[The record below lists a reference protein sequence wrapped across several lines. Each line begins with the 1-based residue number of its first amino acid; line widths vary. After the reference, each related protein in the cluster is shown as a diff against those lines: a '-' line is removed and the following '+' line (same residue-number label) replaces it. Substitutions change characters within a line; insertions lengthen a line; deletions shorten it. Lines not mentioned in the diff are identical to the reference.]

1 MNMRHVAALGM
12 LSLAL
17 LVSFTHDAW
26 AQGTVQTA
34 YTFSCTQDAVRIDP
48 LCLGAL
54 SESRV
59 TVLSM
64 VNLCRSPSSFVLVS
78 GRGVMTALTVPP
90 NQQTPAPRMITVP
103 VGWVLAIRTN
113 PMGCTQEEGED
124 GDISC
129 LNVTSTIQFNEPPMF
144 CRRSQ

>member
-1 MNMRHVAALGM
+1 MNTRHVTALGM
-12 LSLAL
+12 IGLAM
-17 LVSFTHDAW
+17 LVSFPHAVW
-26 AQGTVQTA
+26 AQRTIQTA

-64 VNLCRSPSSFVLVS
+64 VNLCSSPSSFVLVS
-78 GRGVMTALTVPP
+78 GRTVVTALTVPP

-103 VGWVLAIRTN
+103 VGWVLAIQTN
-113 PMGCTQEEGED
+113 PEGCEEDEEGN
-124 GDISC
+124 ITC
-129 LNVTSTIQFNEPPMF
+129 LNVTSTIQFGEPPMF
-144 CRRSQ
+144 CRQSQ